1 MIYVI
6 IYKKVYKELKNRY
19 VYMEI
24 VKIEENKE
32 NYMHLLYEVDPDE
45 T

>member
-1 MIYVI
+1 
-6 IYKKVYKELKNRY
+6 
-19 VYMEI
+19 MEI

-32 NYMHLLYEVDPDE
+32 NYMHLLYEADPDE